1 MIGRLEGKLLEKE
14 PPFLL
19 IDVQGVGYELQAP
32 MTTFYDLPPINDS
45 VVLYT
50 HLAISET
57 SHHLYGFRSQR
68 DRYLFRLLIKV
79 SGVGPKMA
87 LGVMSGMESDEFV
100 RAVHTGNL
108 AALTKLP
115 GVGKKTAER
124 LLVEMRDRLSGWSDG
139 VRSSDAPSQTA
150 EVQVSS
156 GSVIQAEAESALL
169 ALGYKQTEAT
179 RAIRGILDK
188 HSVESCEELIRLSL
202 RSMMPK
208 L

>member
-1 MIGRLEGKLLEKE
+1 MIGRLKGELLEKE

-32 MTTFYDLPPINDS
+32 MTTFYDLSPIGES

-57 SHHLYGFRSQR
+57 SHHLYGFISQR
-68 DRYLFRLLIKV
+68 DRLLFRLLIKV

-100 RAVHTGNL
+100 RAVQDGNL
-108 AALTKLP
+108 MALTRLP

-124 LLVEMRDRLSGWSDG
+124 LLVEMRDRLSGWSEAAG
-139 VRSSDAPSQTA
+139 NASTQAQTA
-150 EVQVSS
+150 EVQVGS

-169 ALGYKQTEAT
+169 ALGYKPAEAT
-179 RAIRGILDK
+179 RAIRGVLDK
-188 HSVESCEELIRLSL
+188 HSINSCEELIRLAL

-208 L
+208 